1 MTALLSIRDLT
12 VTYRHD
18 GREVAALNHVS
29 LDVTAGER
37 FAIIGESGS
46 GKSTLALA
54 IAGLLPGSSKVGG
67 SIEWKLPNLRSP
79 HAFAPPSVLPSLPK
93 LGISPTRGEI
103 GSSVAGTPPAA
114 LEFGESGNDS
124 AISPQVGEMSG
135 RTEGGATDRQP
146 ASLRDHTPL
155 GGRDIG
161 FVFQDPSA
169 SLDPVMAVGEQI
181 AEVAHT
187 HLGLTWSQSYA
198 KAKAL
203 LERVRLPDPDAALR
217 AYPHQLSGGQKQRV
231 AIAAAIA
238 AGPKL
243 LIADEATSALD
254 TIVQA
259 EIVALIRQLVAEDGM
274 TLLFV
279 SHDIALA
286 ADLAER
292 IAVFQH
298 GELVEFGATAQIV
311 ASPRH
316 AYTRALLD
324 AHLGL
329 DAEPLLRQAGA
340 LR

>member
-12 VTYRHD
+12 VSYRRD
-18 GREVAALNHVS
+18 GAEVAALKHVS
-29 LDVTAGER
+29 LDVAAGER
-37 FAIIGESGS
+37 LAIIGESGS

-54 IAGLLPGSSKVGG
+54 IAGLLQASSRIDGCLDWFLPSSPSVGA
-67 SIEWKLPNLRSP
+67 K
-79 HAFAPPSVLPSLPK
+79 APPS
-93 LGISPTRGEI
+93 E
-103 GSSVAGTPPAA
+103 GSVK
-114 LEFGESGNDS
+114 E
-124 AISPQVGEMSG
+124 
-135 RTEGGATDRQP
+135 RQP
-146 ASLRDHTPL
+146 SEFITRSTHTPL

-169 SLDPVMAVGEQI
+169 SLDPVMSVGEQI

-187 HLGLTWSQSYA
+187 HLRLTWPQSYA
-198 KAKAL
+198 WAKTL
-203 LERVRLPDPDAALR
+203 LERVRLSDPDAALR

-286 ADLAER
+286 TELAER
-292 IAVFQH
+292 IAVFRH
-298 GELVEFGATAQIV
+298 GELVELGATAQII

-329 DAEPLLRQAGA
+329 DAEPMLRPAGA
-340 LR
+340 SR

>member
-1 MTALLSIRDLT
+1 M
-12 VTYRHD
+12 
-18 GREVAALNHVS
+18 AALNHVS
-29 LDVTAGER
+29 LDVSAGER

-54 IAGLLPGSSKVGG
+54 IAGLLPGSARIDGR
-67 SIEWKLPNLRSP
+67 IDWFLPLSP
-79 HAFAPPSVLPSLPK
+79 SFGAKAPPSVLPD
-93 LGISPTRGEI
+93 ISPARGEI
-103 GSSVAGTPPAA
+103 VLSSLLSPITDV
-114 LEFGESGNDS
+114 GEKEPSTELP
-124 AISPQVGEMSG
+124 ISPLAGEMSG
-135 RTEGGATDRQP
+135 RTEGGATELQP
-146 ASLRDHTPL
+146 KFIPL

-198 KAKAL
+198 KAKTL

-231 AIAAAIA
+231 AIATAIA

-259 EIVALIRQLVAEDGM
+259 EIVALIRKLVAEDGM

-286 ADLAER
+286 AELAER
-292 IAVFQH
+292 IAVFRR

-329 DAEPLLRQAGA
+329 DAEPLLQQSGA

>member
-12 VTYRHD
+12 VSYRRD
-18 GREVAALNHVS
+18 GAEVAALKHVN
-29 LDVTAGER
+29 LDVAAGER
-37 FAIIGESGS
+37 LAIIGESGS

-54 IAGLLPGSSKVGG
+54 TAGLLPASSRIDGCLDWFLPSSPSVGA
-67 SIEWKLPNLRSP
+67 K
-79 HAFAPPSVLPSLPK
+79 APPS
-93 LGISPTRGEI
+93 
-103 GSSVAGTPPAA
+103 
-114 LEFGESGNDS
+114 
-124 AISPQVGEMSG
+124 
-135 RTEGGATDRQP
+135 EGGVKERQP
-146 ASLRDHTPL
+146 SEFITRSTHTPL

-169 SLDPVMAVGEQI
+169 SLDPVMSVGEQI

-187 HLGLTWSQSYA
+187 HLRLTWPQSYA
-198 KAKAL
+198 WAKTL
-203 LERVRLPDPDAALR
+203 LERVRLSDPDAALR

-286 ADLAER
+286 TELAER
-292 IAVFQH
+292 IAVFRH
-298 GELVEFGATAQIV
+298 GELVELGPTAQII
-311 ASPRH
+311 AGPRH

-329 DAEPLLRQAGA
+329 DAEPMPQPAGA
-340 LR
+340 SR

>member
-1 MTALLSIRDLT
+1 MTALLSVRDLT
-12 VTYRHD
+12 VTYRRD
-18 GREVAALNHVS
+18 GSEVAALKHVS
-29 LDVTAGER
+29 LDVAAGER

-54 IAGLLPGSSKVGG
+54 VAGLLPASARIDGT
-67 SIEWKLPNLRSP
+67 IEWKLPNLRSP
-79 HAFAPPSVLPSLPK
+79 HSFAPPSVLPD
-93 LGISPTRGEI
+93 ISPTRGEI

-114 LEFGESGNDS
+114 LEIGESGNDS

-146 ASLRDHTPL
+146 ASLHDHTPL

-169 SLDPVMAVGEQI
+169 SLDPVMAVGEQV

-198 KAKAL
+198 KAKTL

-286 ADLAER
+286 AELAER
-292 IAVFQH
+292 IAVFRH
-298 GELVEFGATAQIV
+298 GELVELGTTAQIV

-316 AYTRALLD
+316 AYTRALLN

-329 DAEPLLRQAGA
+329 DAEPLLQQSGA
-340 LR
+340 SR